1 MKNND
6 FNNLKKS
13 SKELSDQLNQKIHSL
28 QSELNLKKDKESN
41 TMIQINALR
50 NNVDQLNIAINKLKS
65 EHEKEMNKIIYDNND
80 EKRKLY
86 HELEEKGKEIN
97 NLKSCNTL
105 NESSPTKET
114 KYSATNATN
123 NSLSNIVNSVS
134 NDKIFGLGITKMN
147 GTRHI
152 QAQNK
157 FLETRCLN
165 AEKARDAIATK
176 LVSMGTEL
184 TKMQGLASELET
196 MKQKHNNLAIVWTFH
211 SLLLTKITILQ
222 NQYPQLLEVQEGG

>member
-1 MKNND
+1 M
-6 FNNLKKS
+6 
-13 SKELSDQLNQKIHSL
+13 
-28 QSELNLKKDKESN
+28 
-41 TMIQINALR
+41 
-50 NNVDQLNIAINKLKS
+50 
-65 EHEKEMNKIIYDNND
+65 
-80 EKRKLY
+80 
-86 HELEEKGKEIN
+86 EEKGKEIN

-196 MKQKHNNLAIVWTFH
+196 MKQKHNNLE
-211 SLLLTKITILQ
+211 KKQ
-222 NQYPQLLEVQEGG
+222 NVLLEILGEKTEEVNELNSDIQEMKRMYRQQTETLLEQLAAKSTN